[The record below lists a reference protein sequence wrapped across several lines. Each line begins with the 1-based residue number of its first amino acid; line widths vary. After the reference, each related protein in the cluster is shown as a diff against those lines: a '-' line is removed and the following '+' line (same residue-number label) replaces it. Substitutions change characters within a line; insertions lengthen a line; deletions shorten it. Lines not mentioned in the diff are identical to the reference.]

1 MADELAKA
9 LAEAKKKMF
18 GNLQPSGGK
27 TVVLVKGDANFR
39 SPDKNIEIRKVT

>member
-18 GNLQPSGGK
+18 GNEPSGGK
-27 TVVLVKGDANFR
+27 IVILFKGDAR
-39 SPDKNIEIRKVT
+39 IESKDSKVEVQPMP

>member
-27 TVVLVKGDANFR
+27 VLLLATGDAR
-39 SPDKNIEIRKVT
+39 IESTDPKIQVRKG